1 LGGRP
6 SGAVRIRTP
15 DGEPLTATFLDLL
28 KQLHLDAG
36 EPSRSQL
43 KADADRAGHDVGRS
57 TLGDALTKPGASWS
71 TVAALVDACVRHARR
86 SGRTLTSEQS
96 DPARWREL
104 HDAANSAQRR
114 TTSSAVR
121 LIGLIPPAA
130 SHFQSR
136 PLAESG
142 VRVLSGLGGVGKTQ
156 LAAARARARL
166 AAGDL
171 VIWADASS
179 RDAIV
184 SRWADAGEQLARAT
198 PADPERAAQRFL
210 AWLST
215 SSQPWLIVLD
225 DLADPRDL
233 HGLQPPADSA
243 AGQILI
249 TTRLRDT
256 AAVEHGEPVEIGVFS
271 EAEADGYLRAA
282 LPGRL
287 ADDVA
292 GVCADLGRLP
302 VAMGQAAAYMT
313 DLDISCSEYRRRFAD
328 RRRRMDDLF
337 PAEDRVP
344 GDYPRTVPV
353 TWSLS
358 IEAADR
364 SAPAGLARPLLEM
377 AGVLDSGGIP
387 ADVFAAPP
395 ARTWLSYATTT
406 EDQPEWRERSADDIR
421 DGLRRLHLFSLVAFE
436 DGLVRVHDLVQ
447 RAVRDRLDPDRLDAV
462 AWAVGDTLLAAWPYE
477 RGDSERAQR
486 LRASAAALVRHVGD
500 GLWTDDEYHP
510 ILTVSG
516 RGIGEAGQA
525 AAAAEQFR
533 NLHAAATERLGADHP
548 HTLAALGNL
557 TIWQGETGDR
567 ASTDT
572 ARELVAAR
580 RRVFGDHHPDTLTAR
595 HTLAR
600 QHMRDGEFDSAAS
613 ELESILEAR
622 IAMLGPAHPDTLTA
636 WHNLASCRGETDP
649 AAAADE
655 FEKVLAKTR
664 ETLGD
669 DHRDTL
675 SSRHELARWRS
686 LAGDPDRAAEEFAAL
701 LADRIRVL
709 GPDDPQTLTT
719 RSELIHATTRS
730 GRESD
735 PAARFA
741 ALLEDQ
747 LRILGADHPET
758 LRTRLNLVDSGAG
771 EPEEV
776 LDDLIRVVGPAHP
789 LTGQAAFLRALIRDP
804 DDLMLTVPEGLWQ
817 AMLRVLGPD
826 DPWTVGQGELVSAI
840 REHRSTE

>member
-1 LGGRP
+1 MTTTL
-6 SGAVRIRTP
+6 
-15 DGEPLTATFLDLL
+15 LDQLRR
-28 KQLHLDAG
+28 LHLAAG

-43 KADADRAGHDVGRS
+43 KKDADLGGHHVGRS
-57 TLGDALTKPGASWS
+57 TLDEALTKPGASWP

-86 SGRTLTSEQS
+86 SGRPLTAEQR
-96 DPARWREL
+96 DPAQWRSLYE
-104 HDAANSAQRR
+104 AGRR
-114 TTSSAVR
+114 TSTSAVR

-130 SHFQSR
+130 THFQSR
-136 PLAESG
+136 PVAEAG

-156 LAAARARARL
+156 LAAAHARARL

-184 SRWADAGEQLARAT
+184 SRWADAGEQLSRAT

-210 AWLST
+210 SWLATASR
-215 SSQPWLIVLD
+215 PWLIVLD

-233 HGLQPPADSA
+233 RGLQPPAGTA

-256 AAVEHGEPVEIGVFS
+256 AAVEHGEPVEIGVFT
-271 EAEADGYLRAA
+271 EAEAGGYLRAA

-292 GVCADLGRLP
+292 GVSADLGRLP
-302 VAMGQAAAYMT
+302 VAMAQAAAYMT
-313 DLDISCSEYRRRFAD
+313 DLDISCTEYRRRFAD

-344 GDYPRTVPV
+344 GDYRWTVPV

-364 SAPAGLARPLLEM
+364 SSPAGLARPLLEM

-387 ADVFAAPP
+387 ADVFTAEP
-395 ARTWLSYATTT
+395 ARTWFSYTGPT
-406 EDQPEWRERSADDIR
+406 ESGAPQWRERGADEIR
-421 DGLRRLHLFSLVAFE
+421 DGLRRLHLFSLVTFE

-447 RAVRDRLDPDRLDAV
+447 RAVRDRTDPDRLDAV
-462 AWAVGDTLLAAWPYE
+462 AWAAGDALLAAWPYDE
-477 RGDSERAQR
+477 GARAQSF
-486 LRASAAALVRHVGD
+486 RASAAALDRHTG
-500 GLWTDDEYHP
+500 GSLWTGDEYHAV
-510 ILTVSG
+510 LTVAG
-516 RGIGEAGQA
+516 RSLGEAGQV
-525 AAAAEQFR
+525 AAAAEHFR
-533 NLHAAATERLGADHP
+533 ELHALSAERLGADHP
-548 HTLAALGNL
+548 YTLAALGNR
-557 TIWQGETGDR
+557 TIWQGETGDH
-567 ASTDT
+567 ASTTT
-572 ARELVAAR
+572 ARELVDAR
-580 RRVFGDHHPDTLTAR
+580 RRVFGDDHPDTLTAR

-600 QHMRDGEFDSAAS
+600 QHMRDGDFDSAAA
-613 ELESILEAR
+613 ELESILRTRTA
-622 IAMLGPAHPDTLTA
+622 ILGPAHPDTLTA
-636 WHNLASCRGETDP
+636 WHNLATCRGENDP

-655 FEKVLAKTR
+655 FENVLAKTR
-664 ETLGD
+664 EVLGD
-669 DHRDTL
+669 DHPDTL

-686 LAGDPDRAAEEFAAL
+686 AAENPEQAAAEFEAL

-709 GPDDPQTLTT
+709 GPDHPQTLST

-730 GRESD
+730 GRETD
-735 PAARFA
+735 PAGRFA
-741 ALLEDQ
+741 ALLDDQ
-747 LRILGADHPET
+747 LRILGPDHPET
-758 LRTRLNLVDSGAG
+758 LRTRLNLVDAGRG

-789 LTGQAAFLRALIRDP
+789 MTAQAAFLRALIRDP
-804 DDLMLTVPEGLWQ
+804 EDLMLSVPEGLWQ

-826 DPWTVGQGELVSAI
+826 DPWTAGQGELVAAI
-840 REHRSTE
+840 REHRSRE

>member
-1 LGGRP
+1 VDDRP

-28 KQLHLDAG
+28 KQLHLAAG
-36 EPSRSQL
+36 EPTRTQL
-43 KADADRAGHDVGRS
+43 KSDADLGGHDVGRS

-71 TVAALVDACVRHARR
+71 TVAALVDACVRYARR
-86 SGRTLTSEQS
+86 SGRPLTSEQS

-104 HDAANSAQRR
+104 YDAAHRAERR
-114 TTSSAVR
+114 TPPSAVR
-121 LIGLIPPAA
+121 LIGLIPPPAA
-130 SHFQSR
+130 HFQSR
-136 PLAESG
+136 PLAEAG

-156 LAAARARARL
+156 LAAARARTRL

-179 RDAIV
+179 RDSIV
-184 SRWADAGEQLARAT
+184 SRWADAGEQLTRAA

-210 AWLST
+210 AWLAT
-215 SSQPWLIVLD
+215 TSQPWLIVLD

-233 HGLQPPADSA
+233 HGLQPPAGSA
-243 AGQILI
+243 VGQILI

-256 AAVEHGEPVEIGVFS
+256 AAVEHGEPTEIGVFS

-282 LPGRL
+282 LSAWL

-292 GVCADLGRLP
+292 GVSADLGRLP

-313 DLDISCSEYRRRFAD
+313 DLDLSCSEYRRRFAD
-328 RRRRMDDLF
+328 RRRRMDELF
-337 PAEDRVP
+337 PAENRVP
-344 GDYPRTVPV
+344 GNYPRTVPV

-377 AGVLDSGGIP
+377 ACVLDSGGIP
-387 ADVFAAPP
+387 ADVFAAVP
-395 ARTWLSYATTT
+395 ARTWLSHASAAK
-406 EDQPEWRERSADDIR
+406 DGPEWLERSADDIR
-421 DGLRRLHLFSLVAFE
+421 DGLRRLHMFSLVAFK
-436 DGLVRVHDLVQ
+436 DGLVRVHELVQ
-447 RAVRDRLDPDRLDAV
+447 RAVRDRLTADRLDAV
-462 AWAVGDTLLAAWPYE
+462 AWAVGDTLLATWPYE

-486 LRASAAALVRHVGD
+486 LRASAAALVRHTGD
-500 GLWTDDEYHP
+500 SLWTDDEYHP
-510 ILTVSG
+510 ILSVSG
-516 RGIGEAGQA
+516 RGLGEAGQV
-525 AAAAEQFR
+525 AAAAEHFR
-533 NLHAAATERLGADHP
+533 DLHTLSAGRLGADHP
-548 HTLAALGNL
+548 HTLAALGNQ

-567 ASTDT
+567 ASTGT

-580 RRVFGDHHPDTLTAR
+580 SRVFGDHHPETLTAR

-600 QHMRDGEFDSAAS
+600 QHMRDGDFDSAAT
-613 ELESILEAR
+613 ELESILQVR
-622 IAMLGPAHPDTLTA
+622 IAMLGPTHSDTLTA

-649 AAAADE
+649 AAAAGE

-664 ETLGD
+664 EVLGD

-686 LAGDPDRAAEEFAAL
+686 LAGDPEQAAVEFAAL

-709 GPDDPQTLTT
+709 GPDDPQTLAT

-730 GRESD
+730 GRETD

-741 ALLEDQ
+741 ALLQDQ
-747 LRILGADHPET
+747 LRILGPDHPET
-758 LRTRLNLVDSGAG
+758 LRTRLNLVDSGSG

-804 DDLMLTVPEGLWQ
+804 EDLMLTVPEGLWQ

-826 DPWTVGQGELVSAI
+826 DPWTVSQGELVAAI
-840 REHRSTE
+840 REHRSK

>member
-1 LGGRP
+1 VDDRP
-6 SGAVRIRTP
+6 SGTVRIRTP

-28 KQLHLDAG
+28 KQLHLAAG
-36 EPSRSQL
+36 EPTRTQL
-43 KADADRAGHDVGRS
+43 KSDADLGGHDVGRS

-71 TVAALVDACVRHARR
+71 TVAALVDACVRYARR
-86 SGRTLTSEQS
+86 SGRPLTSEQS

-104 HDAANSAQRR
+104 YDAAHRAERR
-114 TTSSAVR
+114 TPPSAVR
-121 LIGLIPPAA
+121 LIGLIPPPAA
-130 SHFQSR
+130 HFQSR
-136 PLAESG
+136 PLAEAG

-156 LAAARARARL
+156 LAAARARTRL

-171 VIWADASS
+171 VVWADASS
-179 RDAIV
+179 RDSIV
-184 SRWADAGEQLARAT
+184 SRWADAGEQLARAA

-210 AWLST
+210 AWLAT
-215 SSQPWLIVLD
+215 TSQPWLIVLD

-233 HGLQPPADSA
+233 HGLQPPAGSA
-243 AGQILI
+243 VGQILI

-256 AAVEHGEPVEIGVFS
+256 AAVEHGEPTEIGVFS

-282 LPGRL
+282 LSAGL

-292 GVCADLGRLP
+292 GVSADLGRLP

-313 DLDISCSEYRRRFAD
+313 DLDLSCSEYRRRFAD
-328 RRRRMDDLF
+328 RRRRMDELF
-337 PAEDRVP
+337 PAENRVP
-344 GDYPRTVPV
+344 GNYPRTVPV

-377 AGVLDSGGIP
+377 ACVLDSGGIP
-387 ADVFAAPP
+387 ADMFAAVP
-395 ARTWLSYATTT
+395 ARTWLSHASAAK
-406 EDQPEWRERSADDIR
+406 DGPEWLERSADDIR
-421 DGLRRLHLFSLVAFE
+421 DGLRRLHMFSLVAFK
-436 DGLVRVHDLVQ
+436 DGLVRVHELVQ
-447 RAVRDRLDPDRLDAV
+447 RAVRDRLTADRLDAV
-462 AWAVGDTLLAAWPYE
+462 AWAVGDTLLATWPYE

-486 LRASAAALVRHVGD
+486 LRASAAALVRHTGD
-500 GLWTDDEYHP
+500 SLWTDDEYHP
-510 ILTVSG
+510 ILSVSG
-516 RGIGEAGQA
+516 RGLGEAGQV
-525 AAAAEQFR
+525 AAAAEHFR
-533 NLHAAATERLGADHP
+533 DLHTLSAGRLGADHP
-548 HTLAALGNL
+548 HTLAALGNQ

-567 ASTDT
+567 ASTGT

-580 RRVFGDHHPDTLTAR
+580 SRVFGDHHPETLTAR

-600 QHMRDGEFDSAAS
+600 QHMRDGDFDSAAT
-613 ELESILEAR
+613 ELESILQVR
-622 IAMLGPAHPDTLTA
+622 IAMLGPTHSDTLTA

-649 AAAADE
+649 AAAAGE
-655 FEKVLAKTR
+655 FEKVLAKTC
-664 ETLGD
+664 EVLGD

-686 LAGDPDRAAEEFAAL
+686 LAGDPERAAVEFAAL

-709 GPDDPQTLTT
+709 GPDDPQTLAT

-730 GRESD
+730 GRETD

-741 ALLEDQ
+741 ALLQDQ
-747 LRILGADHPET
+747 LRILGPDHPET
-758 LRTRLNLVDSGAG
+758 LRTRLNLVDSGSG

-804 DDLMLTVPEGLWQ
+804 EDLMLTVPEGLWQ

-826 DPWTVGQGELVSAI
+826 DPWTVSQGELVAAI
-840 REHRSTE
+840 REHRSK